1 MAEGA
6 GWDNS
11 NRRVGAIERER
22 EEYSGKAA
30 GLPDFQI
37 IFHVPHQLPKFPLTR
52 ASGSSRSHRKIIEM
66 KKQLVF
72 VLLGPPLKISGYA
85 CFFLLFWQLWLCTF
99 SQLVL
104 KSLLGTF
111 GRSVDSGGGKVIT

>member
-11 NRRVGAIERER
+11 NRRVGAIESER

-37 IFHVPHQLPKFPLTR
+37 IFHVPNQLPKFPLTR

-72 VLLGPPLKISGYA
+72 VLLGPPLKISG
-85 CFFLLFWQLWLCTF
+85 
-99 SQLVL
+99 
-104 KSLLGTF
+104 
-111 GRSVDSGGGKVIT
+111 